1 VNKEIGKRIRE
12 AIEAIPAGYRSDAVI
27 KETIRCVLFGWIQGQ
42 GLIPVPAFKN
52 PRYPEGPVDIAG
64 VTGAPTIE
72 MAFCSGPTIELGEV
86 KSLERVPCEGKY
98 VITYSRDKK
107 KVDMTTFY
115 LKPGIEHI
123 RIYEGE
129 G

>member
-1 VNKEIGKRIRE
+1 
-12 AIEAIPAGYRSDAVI
+12 
-27 KETIRCVLFGWIQGQ
+27 
-42 GLIPVPAFKN
+42 
-52 PRYPEGPVDIAG
+52 

-86 KSLERVPCEGKY
+86 KSLERVPCEKKV
-98 VITYSRDKK
+98 VITYSRNKK

-123 RIYEGE
+123 RLYPEEG
-129 G
+129 